1 MNGLALRRAALVAAL
16 ALFYLAGVA
25 VAMQSISAPDQVT
38 LFWPSA
44 GVVLAAVA
52 RFGPRWA
59 VVAPLSILLAHA
71 SFAPVPVSFVPFSAG
86 ADCTGAFLAGCLVH
100 RRPAWARMPLA
111 YGLQLIAAALLMA
124 GVSAIIGSIGLWHA
138 GMVQADM
145 VPEAWL
151 RWMLGS
157 FLGAAA
163 VTPTL
168 LLLERRLSGADSE
181 PAASAAMPEGSS
193 TEKQLW
199 NVALAASFVLMAWG
213 TSLAG
218 NYAIGLTCLPLTVMM
233 WSALRFSPLR
243 TAVSTTLSVL
253 LVGSMVGLGQAGLS
267 PPERLLDAAILL
279 LYLCVFAVLPMALA
293 LAVDERR
300 ETVRAML
307 RRSATDPLTG
317 LPNRNGFEQSARALL
332 NDPARPPVVLAYIDL
347 DNLKVVNDTA
357 THQAGD
363 AVIAAA
369 ADTLR
374 AWQQPGD
381 LLGHYGGDDFVVM
394 LYDCSEAA
402 ARERAHTLL
411 RAIED
416 SHATFAGQRLGTTAS
431 IGLVAAPGPAPT
443 LLGELLS
450 QADAACFGAKELG
463 GNRVQVA
470 GRLGTALPDPASAM
484 RWTIRIREALL
495 RTGFELYAQT
505 IEPLR
510 DREHGRHFELLLRM
524 RDPQGTLHPPDHFI
538 PAAERFRLAIQIDRE
553 VLRLAL
559 AWFEANPRC
568 ADTIALCSINL
579 SAGALLDE
587 DFIGHVSQ
595 KLRRSGFPPE
605 RLCFEITES
614 SAMRDPARAQ
624 RVINELRALGCRF
637 ALDDFGTGFCSF
649 GYLRALDV
657 DFFKIDGSFV
667 RDLEL
672 SPLSAE
678 VVRSITRIAHLLGKR
693 TIAEHTETEA
703 IRAALAAMGVDY
715 AQGYAIDRPRSLE
728 AYFGVAAAP

>member
-1 MNGLALRRAALVAAL
+1 VNGLALRRAALMAVL
-16 ALFYLAGVA
+16 VLLYLMGVA
-25 VAMQSISAPDQVT
+25 VAMQSIAAPHQVT
-38 LFWPSA
+38 LLWPSA

-52 RFGPRWA
+52 RFGPPWA
-59 VVAPLSILLAHA
+59 VIAPLSLLLAHA
-71 SFAPVPVSFVPFSAG
+71 TFVPVPAPFVPFSAG
-86 ADCTGAFLAGCLVH
+86 ADFAGAFLAGCLVH
-100 RRPAWARMPLA
+100 RRPAWARMPLS
-111 YGLQLIAAALLMA
+111 YGLQLIAAALVMS
-124 GVSAIIGSIGLWHA
+124 GVSALIGSIGLWHA
-138 GMVQADM
+138 GMVEAGM
-145 VPEAWL
+145 MPEAGVRWL
-151 RWMLGS
+151 LGS

-163 VTPTL
+163 VAPTL

-193 TEKQLW
+193 TEKHLW

-233 WSALRFSPLR
+233 WSALRLSPLR

-253 LVGSMVGLGQAGLS
+253 LVGSMAGLGQAGLS
-267 PPERLLDAAILL
+267 PPERMLDAVILL
-279 LYLCVFAVLPMALA
+279 LYLCVFATLPMALA

-300 ETVRAML
+300 GAVRDML

-317 LPNRNGFEQSARALL
+317 LPNRNGFEVGARALL
-332 NDPARPPVVLAYIDL
+332 QDPARPPVALAYVDL
-347 DNLKVVNDTA
+347 DNLKVINDTA
-357 THQAGD
+357 SHKAGD
-363 AVIAAA
+363 AVIASAA
-369 ADTLR
+369 ETLR

-381 LLGHYGGDDFVVM
+381 LLGHYGGDDFVVL

-402 ARERAHTLL
+402 ARERVLTLL
-411 RAIED
+411 RAIGD
-416 SHATFAGQRLGTTAS
+416 SHAMFAGQRLGTSAS

-443 LLGELLS
+443 ELGELLS

-470 GRLGTALPDPASAM
+470 GRLGVAVPDPALAM
-484 RWTIRIREALL
+484 RWTIRIREALH
-495 RTGFELYAQT
+495 RAGFELYAQT
-505 IEPLR
+505 IEPLHA
-510 DREHGRHFELLLRM
+510 DEPGRHFELLLRM
-524 RDPQGTLHPPDHFI
+524 RDPQGVLHSPDHFI
-538 PAAERFRLAIQIDRE
+538 PAAERFRLAIRIDRE
-553 VLRLAL
+553 VVRLAL
-559 AWFEANPRC
+559 AWFEANPGC
-568 ADTIALCSINL
+568 AGSVALCSINL

-595 KLRRSGFPPE
+595 RLRRSGFPPE

-667 RDLEL
+667 RDMEL

-703 IRAALAAMGVDY
+703 IRTALVAMGVDY
-715 AQGYAIDRPRSLE
+715 AQGYAIDRPRPLE
-728 AYFGVAAAP
+728 AYFGARAAP